1 MAEPLLVPRIE
12 SIEQSGAYGKFVVE
26 PLERGFA
33 TTLGNALRRV
43 LLSSIPGAAV
53 TAIKVEKVLHEFST
67 IPGVKEDTTELILNI
82 KELAVRAPGG
92 GRPNEV
98 ITLTVDARG
107 PGVVTG
113 ADVRCPND
121 VEIANPEVY
130 LATISEEG
138 ATLRMDLYVQRG
150 RGYVAPEKV
159 TLPDSLAKTIGVI
172 PIGAMF
178 SPVRKVNY
186 IVESTRVGF
195 KTDLERLTLEIW
207 TNGTIYPVHALQDS
221 ARILRDF
228 MDMFVRMDAS
238 ASLPL
243 PPENVLLPANVPDVR
258 VEELDFSVRTY
269 NCLKRAGIS
278 SVRDL
283 VHRTQSELMSIR
295 NFGKRSLYEVREKLA
310 QLGLTL
316 RGEELEKVL
325 EELAAAAAEAHK
337 EEKEEDE
344 GKE

>member
-1 MAEPLLVPRIE
+1 MAEPFLVPRIE
-12 SIEQSGAYGKFVVE
+12 VVEQSGTYGKFVVE
-26 PLERGFA
+26 PLERGYA

-92 GRPNEV
+92 GKPNEV
-98 ITLTVDARG
+98 ITLSVEAKG

-113 ADVRCPND
+113 ADVRCPDD

-138 ATLRMDLYVQRG
+138 ATLRVEMYVQRG

-159 TLPDSLAKTIGVI
+159 TLPDALAKTIGVI

-195 KTDLERLTLEIW
+195 KTDLERLTLEVW
-207 TNGTIYPVHALQDS
+207 TNGTLYPVHALQEA
-221 ARILRDF
+221 ARILREF
-228 MDMFVRMDAS
+228 IDMFVRMDS
-238 ASLPL
+238 TVSLPL
-243 PPENVLLPANVPDVR
+243 PAETMLLPTNVPDVR

-269 NCLKRAGIS
+269 NCLKRAGIAN
-278 SVRDL
+278 VRDL
-283 VHRTQSELMSIR
+283 VHRTEHELMSIR
-295 NFGKRSLYEVREKLA
+295 NFGRKSLYEVREKLA

-316 RGEELEKVL
+316 RGETLERVR
-325 EELAAAAAEAHK
+325 EELSAMANVPHDDD
-337 EEKEEDE
+337 DE

>member
-1 MAEPLLVPRIE
+1 MAEPFLVPHIE
-12 SIEQSGAYGKFVVE
+12 AIEQSGTYGKFVVE

-82 KELAVRAPGG
+82 KDLAVHVPGAG
-92 GRPNEV
+92 KANEV
-98 ITLTVDARG
+98 ITLTVDAHG

-113 ADVRCPND
+113 ADVRCPHD

-130 LATISEEG
+130 LATISEED
-138 ATLRMDLYVQRG
+138 ATLRMELYVQRG

-159 TLPDSLAKTIGVI
+159 TLPDALAKTIGVL

-186 IVESTRVGF
+186 LVESTRVGF

-207 TNGTIYPVHALQDS
+207 TNGTVYPVHVLQEA
-221 ARILRDF
+221 ARILREF
-228 MDMFVRMDAS
+228 MDMFVRMNAM

-243 PPENVLLPANVPDVR
+243 PPETMLLPANVPDVR

-269 NCLKRAGIS
+269 NCLKRAGIAN
-278 SVRDL
+278 VRDL
-283 VHRTQSELMSIR
+283 VHRTEHELMSIR
-295 NFGKRSLYEVREKLA
+295 NFGRKSLYEVRDKLA

-316 RGEELEKVL
+316 RGESLERVR
-325 EELAAAAAEAHK
+325 EELSAMANVPHDDEEESK
-337 EEKEEDE
+337 E
-344 GKE
+344 

>member
-1 MAEPLLVPRIE
+1 MAETFLVPRIE
-12 SIEQSGAYGKFVVE
+12 VAEQSGTYGKFVTE

-67 IPGVKEDTTELILNI
+67 IPGIKEDTTELILNI
-82 KELAVRAPGG
+82 KDLSVRVPGG
-92 GRPNEV
+92 GKPNEV

-113 ADVRCPND
+113 ADVRCPLD
-121 VEIANPEVY
+121 AEIINPEAY

-138 ATLRMDLYVQRG
+138 ATLRMELYVQRG

-159 TLPDSLAKTIGVI
+159 TLPDALAKTIGVI

-195 KTDLERLTLEIW
+195 KTDLERLILEIW
-207 TNGTIYPVHALQDS
+207 TNGTIYPVHALQEA

-228 MDMFVRMDAS
+228 MEMFVRMDVS
-238 ASLPL
+238 SSLPL
-243 PPENVLLPANVPDVR
+243 PPEVTLLPADVPDVR
-258 VEELDFSVRTY
+258 MEELDFSVRTY
-269 NCLKRAGIS
+269 NCLKRAGIT

-283 VHRTQSELMSIR
+283 VRRTGHELLNIR
-295 NFGKRSLYEVREKLA
+295 NFGKKSLYEVREKLA
-310 QLGLTL
+310 QLNLTL
-316 RGEELEKVL
+316 RGETLEGVREYL
-325 EELAAAAAEAHK
+325 ATAAQAHHEEEEESK
-337 EEKEEDE
+337 E
-344 GKE
+344 

>member
-1 MAEPLLVPRIE
+1 MAEPLLVPRIRV
-12 SIEQSGAYGKFVVE
+12 IEQSGTYGKFVTE

-43 LLSSIPGAAV
+43 LLSSIPGAAI

-67 IPGVKEDTTELILNI
+67 IPGVKEDTTEIILNI
-82 KELAVRAPGG
+82 KELAVRAPGAG
-92 GRPNEV
+92 KPNEV
-98 ITLTVDARG
+98 VTLTVDARG

-121 VEIANPEVY
+121 VEIANPEAY

-138 ATLRMDLYVQRG
+138 ATLRMELYVQRG

-159 TLPDSLAKTIGVI
+159 TLPDALAKTIGVI

-186 IVESTRVGF
+186 IVEATRVGF

-207 TNGTIYPVHALQDS
+207 TNGTIYPVHALQDA
-221 ARILRDF
+221 ARILREF

-243 PPENVLLPANVPDVR
+243 PPEAVLLPVDVPDVP
-258 VEELDFSVRTY
+258 VETLDFSVRTY
-269 NCLKRAGIS
+269 NCLKRAGITN
-278 SVRDL
+278 VRDL
-283 VHRTQSELMSIR
+283 VRHTESELMNIR
-295 NFGKRSLYEVREKLA
+295 NFGKKSLYEVREKLA
-310 QLGLTL
+310 QLNLTL
-316 RGEELEKVL
+316 RGENLDQVREYLATAAQSHH
-325 EELAAAAAEAHK
+325 EEEEENK
-337 EEKEEDE
+337 E
-344 GKE
+344 

>member
-1 MAEPLLVPRIE
+1 MAEPFLVPHIE
-12 SIEQSGAYGKFVVE
+12 VIEQSGTYGKFVTE

-82 KELAVRAPGG
+82 KELAVRASGSG
-92 GRPNEV
+92 KPNEV
-98 ITLTVDARG
+98 ITLSVDARG
-107 PGVVTG
+107 PGVITG
-113 ADVRCPND
+113 ADVRCPLD
-121 VEIANPEVY
+121 AEIVNPETY

-138 ATLRMDLYVQRG
+138 ATLRMELYVQRG
-150 RGYVAPEKV
+150 RGYVPPEKV
-159 TLPDSLAKTIGVI
+159 ALPDALAKTIGVI

-207 TNGTIYPVHALQDS
+207 TNGTIFPAHALQDA

-228 MDMFVRMDAS
+228 MDMFVRMDVS

-243 PPENVLLPANVPDVR
+243 PPESTLLPSDVPDVR

-269 NCLKRAGIS
+269 NCLKRAGIT

-283 VHRTQSELMSIR
+283 VHRTEHELMNIR
-295 NFGKRSLYEVREKLA
+295 NFGRKSLYEVREKLA
-310 QLGLTL
+310 QLNLTL
-316 RGEELEKVL
+316 RGETLEQVR
-325 EELAAAAAEAHK
+325 EYLATTAQAHQ
-337 EEKEEDE
+337 EDE
-344 GKE
+344 EENKE

>member
-1 MAEPLLVPRIE
+1 MAETFLVPRIE
-12 SIEQSGAYGKFVVE
+12 VAEQSGTYGKFVTE

-43 LLSSIPGAAV
+43 LLSSIPAAAV

-67 IPGVKEDTTELILNI
+67 IPGIKEDTTELILNI
-82 KELAVRAPGG
+82 KDLSVRVPGG
-92 GRPNEV
+92 GKPNEV

-113 ADVRCPND
+113 ADVRCPLD
-121 VEIANPEVY
+121 AEIVNPEAY

-138 ATLRMDLYVQRG
+138 ATLRMELYVQRG

-159 TLPDSLAKTIGVI
+159 TLPDALAKTIGVI

-195 KTDLERLTLEIW
+195 KTDLERLILEIW
-207 TNGTIYPVHALQDS
+207 TNGTIYPVHALQEA

-228 MDMFVRMDAS
+228 MEMFVRMDVS
-238 ASLPL
+238 SSLPL
-243 PPENVLLPANVPDVR
+243 PPEATLLPTDVPDVR

-269 NCLKRAGIS
+269 NCLKRAGIT

-283 VHRTQSELMSIR
+283 VHRTEHELLNIR
-295 NFGKRSLYEVREKLA
+295 NFGKKSLYEVREKLA
-310 QLGLTL
+310 QLNLTL
-316 RGEELEKVL
+316 RGETLEGVREYL
-325 EELAAAAAEAHK
+325 ATAAQTHQEE
-337 EEKEEDE
+337 EEESRE
-344 GKE
+344 

>member
-1 MAEPLLVPRIE
+1 MVEAFLVPRIE
-12 SIEQSGAYGKFVVE
+12 VAEQSGTYGKFVTE

-53 TAIKVEKVLHEFST
+53 TAIKVEKALHEFST
-67 IPGVKEDTTELILNI
+67 IPGIKEDTTELILNI
-82 KELAVRAPGG
+82 KDLSVRVPGG

-113 ADVRCPND
+113 ADVRCPSD
-121 VEIANPEVY
+121 AEIVNPEVY

-138 ATLRMDLYVQRG
+138 ATLRMELYVQRG

-159 TLPDSLAKTIGVI
+159 TLPDALAKTIGVI

-195 KTDLERLTLEIW
+195 KTDLERLILEIW
-207 TNGTIYPVHALQDS
+207 TNGTIYPVHALQEA

-228 MDMFVRMDAS
+228 MEMFVRMDVS
-238 ASLPL
+238 SSLPL
-243 PPENVLLPANVPDVR
+243 PPEATLLPIDVPDVR

-269 NCLKRAGIS
+269 NCLKRAGIT

-283 VHRTQSELMSIR
+283 VHRSEHELLNIR
-295 NFGKRSLYEVREKLA
+295 NFGKKSLYEVREKLA
-310 QLGLTL
+310 QLNLTL
-316 RGEELEKVL
+316 RGETLEGVREYL
-325 EELAAAAAEAHK
+325 TTAAQAYHEE
-337 EEKEEDE
+337 EEESRE
-344 GKE
+344 

>member
-1 MAEPLLVPRIE
+1 MAESFLVPRIE
-12 SIEQSGAYGKFVVE
+12 VAEQSGTYGKFVIE

-43 LLSSIPGAAV
+43 LLSSIPAAAV
-53 TAIKVEKVLHEFST
+53 TAIKVEKVLHEFTT

-82 KELAVRAPGG
+82 KELAVRAPGSG
-92 GRPNEV
+92 KPNEV
-98 ITLTVDARG
+98 ITLTVDTRG

-113 ADVRCPND
+113 ADVRCPLD
-121 VEIANPEVY
+121 AEIVNPEAY

-138 ATLRMDLYVQRG
+138 ATLRMELYVQRG
-150 RGYVAPEKV
+150 RGYVSPEKV
-159 TLPDSLAKTIGVI
+159 TLPDALAKTIGVI

-207 TNGTIYPVHALQDS
+207 TNGTIYPVHVLQEG

-228 MDMFVRMDAS
+228 MDMFVRMDIS
-238 ASLPL
+238 TSLPL
-243 PPENVLLPANVPDVR
+243 PPESTLLPTDVPDVR

-269 NCLKRAGIS
+269 NCLKRAGIT

-283 VHRTQSELMSIR
+283 VHRTEHELLSIR
-295 NFGKRSLYEVREKLA
+295 NFGKKSLYEVREKLV
-310 QLGLTL
+310 QLNLTL
-316 RGEELEKVL
+316 RGEALEQVR
-325 EELAAAAAEAHK
+325 ENLATAAQAHH
-337 EEKEEDE
+337 EDE
-344 GKE
+344 EESKE

>member
-1 MAEPLLVPRIE
+1 MAEPFLVPRIE
-12 SIEQSGAYGKFVVE
+12 PVEQSGTYGKFVVE

-53 TAIKVEKVLHEFST
+53 TAMKVDKVLHEFST
-67 IPGVKEDTTELILNI
+67 IPGVKEDTTELILNV

-92 GRPNEV
+92 GKPNEV
-98 ITLTVDARG
+98 ITLTVDVRG

-121 VEIANPEVY
+121 VEVVNPEVY
-130 LATISEEG
+130 LAAISEEG
-138 ATLRMDLYVQRG
+138 ATLRMELYVQRG

-159 TLPDSLAKTIGVI
+159 ALPDSLAKTIGVI

-195 KTDLERLTLEIW
+195 KTDLERLTLEVW
-207 TNGTIYPVHALQDS
+207 TNGTIYPVHALQES

-238 ASLPL
+238 SSLPL
-243 PPENVLLPANVPDVR
+243 PPETTLLPANVPDVR

-269 NCLKRAGIS
+269 NCLKRAGIAT
-278 SVRDL
+278 VRDL
-283 VHRTQSELMSIR
+283 VHRTQHELMSIR
-295 NFGKRSLYEVREKLA
+295 NFGRKSLDEVREKLA

-316 RGEELEKVL
+316 RGESLEQVM
-325 EELAAAAAEAHK
+325 EELAASASAHR
-337 EEKEEDE
+337 EEEEE

>member
-1 MAEPLLVPRIE
+1 MAEPFLVPRIE
-12 SIEQSGAYGKFVVE
+12 VVEQSGTYGKFVVE
-26 PLERGFA
+26 PLERGYA

-92 GRPNEV
+92 GKPNEV
-98 ITLTVDARG
+98 ITLSVEAKG
-107 PGVVTG
+107 LGVVTG
-113 ADVRCPND
+113 ADVRCPDD

-138 ATLRMDLYVQRG
+138 ATLRVEMYVQRG

-159 TLPDSLAKTIGVI
+159 TLPDALAKTIGVI

-195 KTDLERLTLEIW
+195 KTDLERLTLEVW
-207 TNGTIYPVHALQDS
+207 TNGTLYPVHALQEA
-221 ARILRDF
+221 ARILREF
-228 MDMFVRMDAS
+228 IDMFVRMDS
-238 ASLPL
+238 TVSLPL
-243 PPENVLLPANVPDVR
+243 PAETMLLPTNVPDVR

-269 NCLKRAGIS
+269 NCLKRAGIAN
-278 SVRDL
+278 VRDL
-283 VHRTQSELMSIR
+283 VHRTEHELMSIR
-295 NFGKRSLYEVREKLA
+295 NFGRKSLYEVREKLA

-316 RGEELEKVL
+316 RGETLERVR
-325 EELAAAAAEAHK
+325 EELSAMANVPHDDD
-337 EEKEEDE
+337 DE

>member
-1 MAEPLLVPRIE
+1 MAEPFLVPHIE
-12 SIEQSGAYGKFVVE
+12 VVEQSGTHGKFTAE

-67 IPGVKEDTTELILNI
+67 IPGVKEDTTEIILNL
-82 KELAVRAPGG
+82 KELVVRVPGG

-113 ADVRCPND
+113 ADVRCPDD

-130 LATISEEG
+130 LATISDES
-138 ATLRMDLYVQRG
+138 ASLRMELYVQRG

-159 TLPDSLAKTIGVI
+159 VLPDALAKTIGVI

-207 TNGTIYPVHALQDS
+207 TNGTIYPVYALQES

-228 MDMFVRMDAS
+228 MDMFVRMDVS
-238 ASLPL
+238 SSLPL
-243 PPENVLLPANVPDVR
+243 PPETSILPVNVPDVR

-269 NCLKRAGIS
+269 NCLKRAGIA

-283 VHRTQSELMSIR
+283 VHRTEHELMSIR
-295 NFGKRSLYEVREKLA
+295 NFGKKSLYEVRDKLA

-316 RGEELEKVL
+316 RGEDIDKVR
-325 EELAAAAAEAHK
+325 EMLAAESAHH
-337 EEKEEDE
+337 EDE
-344 GKE
+344 EENKE

>member
-1 MAEPLLVPRIE
+1 MAEPFLVPRIE
-12 SIEQSGAYGKFVVE
+12 VAEQSGTYGRFTAE
-26 PLERGFA
+26 PLERGFG

-82 KELAVRAPGG
+82 KELAVRVPGG

-98 ITLTVDARG
+98 VTLTVDARG

-130 LATISEEG
+130 LATINDES
-138 ATLRMDLYVQRG
+138 ASLRMELYVQRG

-159 TLPDSLAKTIGVI
+159 VLPDALAKTIGVI

-186 IVESTRVGF
+186 IVEATRVGF

-207 TNGTIYPVHALQDS
+207 TNGTIYPVYALQES

-228 MDMFVRMDAS
+228 MDMFVRMDIS

-243 PPENVLLPANVPDVR
+243 PPEQAILPVNVPDVR

-269 NCLKRAGIS
+269 NCLKRAGIT

-283 VHRTQSELMSIR
+283 VHRTEQELMNIR
-295 NFGKRSLYEVREKLA
+295 NFGKKSLYEVRDKLA

-316 RGEELEKVL
+316 RGENLEKVR
-325 EELAAAAAEAHK
+325 EMLAAESEHHEDDEESK
-337 EEKEEDE
+337 E
-344 GKE
+344 

>member
-1 MAEPLLVPRIE
+1 MAETFLVPRIE
-12 SIEQSGAYGKFVVE
+12 VAEQSGTYGKFVTE

-67 IPGVKEDTTELILNI
+67 IPGIKEDTTELILNI
-82 KELAVRAPGG
+82 KDLSVRVPGG
-92 GRPNEV
+92 GKPNEV

-113 ADVRCPND
+113 ADVRCPLD
-121 VEIANPEVY
+121 AEIVNPEAY

-138 ATLRMDLYVQRG
+138 ATLRMELYVQRG

-159 TLPDSLAKTIGVI
+159 TLPDALAKTIGVI

-195 KTDLERLTLEIW
+195 KTDLERLILEIW
-207 TNGTIYPVHALQDS
+207 TNGTIYPVHALQEA

-228 MDMFVRMDAS
+228 MEMFVRMDVS
-238 ASLPL
+238 SSLPL
-243 PPENVLLPANVPDVR
+243 PPEATLLPTDVPDVR

-269 NCLKRAGIS
+269 NCLKRAGIT

-283 VHRTQSELMSIR
+283 VHRTEHELLNIR
-295 NFGKRSLYEVREKLA
+295 NFGKKSLYEVREKLA
-310 QLGLTL
+310 QLNLTL
-316 RGEELEKVL
+316 RGETLEGVREYL
-325 EELAAAAAEAHK
+325 ATAAQTHQEE
-337 EEKEEDE
+337 EEESRE
-344 GKE
+344 

>member
-1 MAEPLLVPRIE
+1 MAEPFLVPRIQV
-12 SIEQSGAYGKFVVE
+12 IEQSGTYGKFTAE

-67 IPGVKEDTTELILNI
+67 IPGVKEDTTEIILNI
-82 KELAVRAPGG
+82 KELAVRTSGG
-92 GRPNEV
+92 GKPNEV
-98 ITLTVDARG
+98 TTLTIDARG

-113 ADVRCPND
+113 ADVRCPDD
-121 VEIANPEVY
+121 VEITNPEAY
-130 LATISEEG
+130 LATISDEW
-138 ATLRMDLYVQRG
+138 ATLRMELYVQRG

-159 TLPDSLAKTIGVI
+159 ILPDALAKTIGVI

-207 TNGTIYPVHALQDS
+207 TNGTIYPAYALQEA

-228 MDMFVRMDAS
+228 MDMFVRMDVS
-238 ASLPL
+238 SSLPL
-243 PPENVLLPANVPDVR
+243 PPEATLLPANVPDVR
-258 VEELDFSVRTY
+258 IEDIAFSVRTY
-269 NCLKRAGIS
+269 NCLKRGGIV

-283 VHRTQSELMSIR
+283 VHRSEQDLLNIR
-295 NFGKRSLYEVREKLA
+295 NFGKKSLHEVREKLA
-310 QLGLTL
+310 QLNLTL
-316 RGEELEKVL
+316 RGENL
-325 EELAAAAAEAHK
+325 EEVLQELKSGTTQHH
-337 EEKEEDE
+337 EEEEESED
-344 GKE
+344 

>member
-1 MAEPLLVPRIE
+1 MPTMAESFLVPRIE
-12 SIEQSGAYGKFVVE
+12 SVEQSGTYGKFVVE
-26 PLERGFA
+26 PLERGYA

-53 TAIKVEKVLHEFST
+53 TAIKVDKVLHEFST
-67 IPGVKEDTTELILNI
+67 IPGVREDTTELILNI
-82 KELAVRAPGG
+82 KDLAVRAPGG
-92 GRPNEV
+92 GKPNEV
-98 ITLTVDARG
+98 ITLTIDARG

-113 ADVRCPND
+113 ADVRCPDD

-150 RGYVAPEKV
+150 RGYIAPEKV
-159 TLPDSLAKTIGVI
+159 SLPDHLAKTIGVI

-186 IVESTRVGF
+186 IVEATRVGF
-195 KTDLERLTLEIW
+195 QTDLERLTLEVW
-207 TNGTIYPVHALQDS
+207 TNGTIYPVHALQEA

-228 MDMFVRMDAS
+228 IEMFVRMDTS
-238 ASLPL
+238 VSLPSPSETLML
-243 PPENVLLPANVPDVR
+243 PTNVPDVR
-258 VEELDFSVRTY
+258 VEELDFSVRTF

-283 VHRTQSELMSIR
+283 VHRTQHELMSIR
-295 NFGKRSLYEVREKLA
+295 NFGKRSLLEVREKLA
-310 QLGLTL
+310 NLGLTL
-316 RGEELEKVL
+316 RGETLEEVRA
-325 EELAAAAAEAHK
+325 ELAAAMETS
-337 EEKEEDE
+337 KEEDE

>member
-1 MAEPLLVPRIE
+1 MPTMAESFLVPRIE
-12 SIEQSGAYGKFVVE
+12 SVEQSGTYGKFVVE
-26 PLERGFA
+26 PLERGYA

-53 TAIKVEKVLHEFST
+53 TAIKVDKVLHEFST
-67 IPGVKEDTTELILNI
+67 IPGVREDTTELILNI
-82 KELAVRAPGG
+82 KDLAVRAPGG
-92 GRPNEV
+92 GKPNEV

-113 ADVRCPND
+113 ADVRCPDD

-150 RGYVAPEKV
+150 RGYIAPEKV
-159 TLPDSLAKTIGVI
+159 SLPDHLAKTIGVI

-186 IVESTRVGF
+186 IVEATRVGF
-195 KTDLERLTLEIW
+195 QTDLERLTLEVW
-207 TNGTIYPVHALQDS
+207 TNGTIYPVHALQEA

-228 MDMFVRMDAS
+228 IEMFVRMDTS
-238 ASLPL
+238 VSLPSPSETLFL
-243 PPENVLLPANVPDVR
+243 PTNVPDVR
-258 VEELDFSVRTY
+258 VEELDFSVRTF

-283 VHRTQSELMSIR
+283 VHRTQHELMGIR
-295 NFGKRSLYEVREKLA
+295 NFGKRSLLEVREKLA
-310 QLGLTL
+310 NLGLTL
-316 RGEELEKVL
+316 RGETLEEVRA
-325 EELAAAAAEAHK
+325 ELAAAMEAS
-337 EEKEEDE
+337 KEEDE

>member
-1 MAEPLLVPRIE
+1 MAETFLVPRIE
-12 SIEQSGAYGKFVVE
+12 VAEQSGTYGKFVTE

-67 IPGVKEDTTELILNI
+67 IPDIKEDTTELILNI
-82 KELAVRAPGG
+82 KDLSVRVPGG
-92 GRPNEV
+92 GKPNEV

-113 ADVRCPND
+113 ADVRCPLD
-121 VEIANPEVY
+121 AEIVNPEAY

-138 ATLRMDLYVQRG
+138 ATLRMELYVQRG

-159 TLPDSLAKTIGVI
+159 TLPDALAKTIGVI

-195 KTDLERLTLEIW
+195 KTDLERLILEIW
-207 TNGTIYPVHALQDS
+207 TNGTIYPVHALQEA

-228 MDMFVRMDAS
+228 MEMFVRMDVS
-238 ASLPL
+238 SSLPL
-243 PPENVLLPANVPDVR
+243 PPEVTLLPTDVPDVR

-269 NCLKRAGIS
+269 NCLKRAGIT

-283 VHRTQSELMSIR
+283 VRRTEHELLNIR
-295 NFGKRSLYEVREKLA
+295 NFGKKSLYEVREKLA
-310 QLGLTL
+310 QLNLTL
-316 RGEELEKVL
+316 RGETLEGVREYL
-325 EELAAAAAEAHK
+325 ATAAQAHHEEEEESK
-337 EEKEEDE
+337 E
-344 GKE
+344 

>member
-1 MAEPLLVPRIE
+1 MADTFLVPRIE
-12 SIEQSGAYGKFVVE
+12 TVEQSGTYGKFVVE
-26 PLERGFA
+26 PLERGYA

-43 LLSSIPGAAV
+43 LLSSISGAAV

-98 ITLTVDARG
+98 ITLTVDAQG

-113 ADVRCPND
+113 ADVRCPED
-121 VEIANPEVY
+121 VEIANPEAY

-138 ATLRMDLYVQRG
+138 ATLRMELYVQRG

-159 TLPDSLAKTIGVI
+159 ALPDTLAKTIGVI

-186 IVESTRVGF
+186 IVEATRVGF
-195 KTDLERLTLEIW
+195 KTDLERLTLEVW
-207 TNGTIYPVHALQDS
+207 TNGTIYPVHALQEA

-228 MDMFVRMDAS
+228 IDMFVRMDAGS
-238 ASLPL
+238 SLP
-243 PPENVLLPANVPDVR
+243 PPQESTLLPTNVPDVR

-283 VHRTQSELMSIR
+283 VHRTHHELMSIR
-295 NFGKRSLYEVREKLA
+295 NFGKRSLLEVREKLA

-316 RGEELEKVL
+316 RGETLEQVR
-325 EELAAAAAEAHK
+325 EELAAAAASTHQDDDEENK
-337 EEKEEDE
+337 E
-344 GKE
+344 

>member
-1 MAEPLLVPRIE
+1 MADTFLVPRIE
-12 SIEQSGAYGKFVVE
+12 SIEQSGTYGKFVVE

-43 LLSSIPGAAV
+43 LLSSISGAAV

-82 KELAVRAPGG
+82 KELAVRAPGS

-98 ITLTVDARG
+98 ITLTIDTRG

-113 ADVRCPND
+113 ADVRCPDD

-138 ATLRMDLYVQRG
+138 ASLRMELYVQRG

-207 TNGTIYPVHALQDS
+207 TNGTIYPVHALQEA
-221 ARILRDF
+221 ARILREF
-228 MDMFVRMDAS
+228 IDMFVRMDAGS
-238 ASLPL
+238 SLP
-243 PPENVLLPANVPDVR
+243 PPQESSLLPTNVPDVR

-278 SVRDL
+278 NVRDL
-283 VHRTQSELMSIR
+283 VHRTHHELMSIR

-316 RGEELEKVL
+316 RGETLEQVRA
-325 EELAAAAAEAHK
+325 ELAAAASAHQDDDEESK
-337 EEKEEDE
+337 E
-344 GKE
+344 

>member
-1 MAEPLLVPRIE
+1 MADTFLVPRIE
-12 SIEQSGAYGKFVVE
+12 TVEQSGTYGKFVVE
-26 PLERGFA
+26 PLERGYA

-43 LLSSIPGAAV
+43 LLSSISGAAV

-67 IPGVKEDTTELILNI
+67 IPGVKEDTTELILNV

-98 ITLTVDARG
+98 ITLTVDAQG

-113 ADVRCPND
+113 ADVRCPDD
-121 VEIANPEVY
+121 VEIANPEAY

-138 ATLRMDLYVQRG
+138 ATLRMELYVQRG

-159 TLPDSLAKTIGVI
+159 TLPDTLAKTIGVI

-186 IVESTRVGF
+186 IVEATRVGF
-195 KTDLERLTLEIW
+195 KTDLERLTLEVW
-207 TNGTIYPVHALQDS
+207 TNGTIYPVHALQEA

-228 MDMFVRMDAS
+228 IDMFVRMDAGS
-238 ASLPL
+238 SLP
-243 PPENVLLPANVPDVR
+243 PPQESTLLPTNVPDVR

-283 VHRTQSELMSIR
+283 VHRTHHELMSIR
-295 NFGKRSLYEVREKLA
+295 NFGKRSLLEVREKLA

-316 RGEELEKVL
+316 RGETLEQVR
-325 EELAAAAAEAHK
+325 EELAAAAASTHQDDDEENK
-337 EEKEEDE
+337 E
-344 GKE
+344 

>member
-1 MAEPLLVPRIE
+1 MAETFLVPRIE
-12 SIEQSGAYGKFVVE
+12 VAEQSGTYGKFVTE

-67 IPGVKEDTTELILNI
+67 IPGIKEDTTELILNI
-82 KELAVRAPGG
+82 KDLSVRVPGG
-92 GRPNEV
+92 GKPNEV

-113 ADVRCPND
+113 ADVRCPLD
-121 VEIANPEVY
+121 AEIVNPEAY

-138 ATLRMDLYVQRG
+138 TTLRMELYVQRG

-159 TLPDSLAKTIGVI
+159 TLPDALAKTIGVI

-195 KTDLERLTLEIW
+195 KTDLERLILEIW
-207 TNGTIYPVHALQDS
+207 TNGTIYPVHALQEA

-228 MDMFVRMDAS
+228 MEMFVRMDVS
-238 ASLPL
+238 SSLPL
-243 PPENVLLPANVPDVR
+243 PPEATLLPTDVPDVR
-258 VEELDFSVRTY
+258 VEDLDFSVRTY
-269 NCLKRAGIS
+269 NCLKRAGIT

-283 VHRTQSELMSIR
+283 VHRTEHELLNIR
-295 NFGKRSLYEVREKLA
+295 NFGKKSLYEVREKLA
-310 QLGLTL
+310 QLNLTL
-316 RGEELEKVL
+316 RGETLEGVREYL
-325 EELAAAAAEAHK
+325 ATAAQTHQEE
-337 EEKEEDE
+337 EEESRE
-344 GKE
+344 

>member
-1 MAEPLLVPRIE
+1 MAETFLVPRIE
-12 SIEQSGAYGKFVVE
+12 VAEQSGTYGKFVTE

-67 IPGVKEDTTELILNI
+67 IPGIKEDTTELILNI
-82 KELAVRAPGG
+82 KDLSVRVPGG
-92 GRPNEV
+92 GKPNEV

-113 ADVRCPND
+113 ADVRCPLD
-121 VEIANPEVY
+121 AEIVNPEAY

-138 ATLRMDLYVQRG
+138 ATLRMELYVQRG

-159 TLPDSLAKTIGVI
+159 TLPDALAKTIGVI

-195 KTDLERLTLEIW
+195 KTDLERLILEIW
-207 TNGTIYPVHALQDS
+207 TNGTIYPVHALQEA

-228 MDMFVRMDAS
+228 MEMFVRMDVS
-238 ASLPL
+238 SSLPL
-243 PPENVLLPANVPDVR
+243 PPEVTLLPTDVPDVR

-269 NCLKRAGIS
+269 NCLKRAGIT

-283 VHRTQSELMSIR
+283 VRRTEHELLNIR
-295 NFGKRSLYEVREKLA
+295 NFGKKSLYEVREKLA
-310 QLGLTL
+310 QLNLTL
-316 RGEELEKVL
+316 RGETLEGVREYL
-325 EELAAAAAEAHK
+325 ATAAQAHHEEEEESK
-337 EEKEEDE
+337 E
-344 GKE
+344 

>member
-1 MAEPLLVPRIE
+1 MPRIE
-12 SIEQSGAYGKFVVE
+12 VTEQSGTYGKFVTE

-67 IPGVKEDTTELILNI
+67 IPGVKEDTTDLILNI
-82 KELAVRAPGG
+82 KDLSVRVPGG
-92 GRPNEV
+92 GKPNEV
-98 ITLTVDARG
+98 ITLTVDVRG

-113 ADVRCPND
+113 ADVRCPLD
-121 VEIANPEVY
+121 AEIVNPEAY

-138 ATLRMDLYVQRG
+138 ATLRMELYVQRG

-159 TLPDSLAKTIGVI
+159 TLPDALAKTIGVV

-186 IVESTRVGF
+186 IVEATRVGF
-195 KTDLERLTLEIW
+195 KTDLERLILEIW
-207 TNGTIYPVHALQDS
+207 TNGTIYPVHALQEA

-238 ASLPL
+238 SSLPL
-243 PPENVLLPANVPDVR
+243 PPETTLLPSDVPDVR

-269 NCLKRAGIS
+269 NCLKRAGIT

-283 VHRTQSELMSIR
+283 VHRSEHELLNIR
-295 NFGKRSLYEVREKLA
+295 NFGKKSLYEVREKLA
-310 QLGLTL
+310 QLNLTL
-316 RGEELEKVL
+316 RGETLEGVREYL
-325 EELAAAAAEAHK
+325 ATAAQAHHEEEEESK
-337 EEKEEDE
+337 E
-344 GKE
+344 

>member
-1 MAEPLLVPRIE
+1 MAEAFLVPRIE
-12 SIEQSGAYGKFVVE
+12 VTEQSGTYGKFVTE

-82 KELAVRAPGG
+82 KDLSVRVPGG
-92 GRPNEV
+92 GKPNEV

-113 ADVRCPND
+113 ADVRCPHD
-121 VEIANPEVY
+121 AEIVNPEVY

-138 ATLRMDLYVQRG
+138 ATLRMELYVQRG

-159 TLPDSLAKTIGVI
+159 TLPDALAKTIGVI

-195 KTDLERLTLEIW
+195 KTDLERLILEIW
-207 TNGTIYPVHALQDS
+207 TNGTIYPVHALQEA

-228 MDMFVRMDAS
+228 MEMFVRMDVS
-238 ASLPL
+238 SSLPL
-243 PPENVLLPANVPDVR
+243 PPEATLLPTDVPDVR

-269 NCLKRAGIS
+269 NCLKRAGITG
-278 SVRDL
+278 VRDL
-283 VHRTQSELMSIR
+283 VHRSEHELLNIR
-295 NFGKRSLYEVREKLA
+295 NFGKKSLYEVREKLA
-310 QLGLTL
+310 QLNLTL
-316 RGEELEKVL
+316 RGETLEGVREYL
-325 EELAAAAAEAHK
+325 ATAAQAHHEEEEESK
-337 EEKEEDE
+337 E
-344 GKE
+344 

>member
-1 MAEPLLVPRIE
+1 MADTFLVPRIE
-12 SIEQSGAYGKFVVE
+12 TVEQSGTYGKFVVE
-26 PLERGFA
+26 PLERGYA

-43 LLSSIPGAAV
+43 LLSSISGAAV

-98 ITLTVDARG
+98 ITLTVDAQG

-113 ADVRCPND
+113 ADVRCPDD
-121 VEIANPEVY
+121 VEIANPEAY

-138 ATLRMDLYVQRG
+138 ATLRMELYVQRG

-159 TLPDSLAKTIGVI
+159 TLPDTLAKTIGVI

-186 IVESTRVGF
+186 IVEATRVGF
-195 KTDLERLTLEIW
+195 KTDLERLTLEVW
-207 TNGTIYPVHALQDS
+207 TNGTIYPVHALQEA

-228 MDMFVRMDAS
+228 IDMFVRMDAGS
-238 ASLPL
+238 SLP
-243 PPENVLLPANVPDVR
+243 PPQESALLPTNVPDVR

-283 VHRTQSELMSIR
+283 VHRTHHELMSIR
-295 NFGKRSLYEVREKLA
+295 NFGKRSLLEVREKLA

-316 RGEELEKVL
+316 RGETLEQVR
-325 EELAAAAAEAHK
+325 EELAAAAASTHQDDDEENK
-337 EEKEEDE
+337 E
-344 GKE
+344 

>member
-1 MAEPLLVPRIE
+1 MAETFLVPRIE
-12 SIEQSGAYGKFVVE
+12 VAEQSGTYGKFVTE

-67 IPGVKEDTTELILNI
+67 IPGIKEDTTELILNI
-82 KELAVRAPGG
+82 KDLSVRVPGG
-92 GRPNEV
+92 GKPNEV

-113 ADVRCPND
+113 ADVRCPLD
-121 VEIANPEVY
+121 AEIVNPEAY

-138 ATLRMDLYVQRG
+138 ATLRMELYVQRG

-159 TLPDSLAKTIGVI
+159 TLPDALAKTIGVI

-195 KTDLERLTLEIW
+195 KTDLERLILEIW
-207 TNGTIYPVHALQDS
+207 TNGTIYPVHALQEA

-228 MDMFVRMDAS
+228 MEMFVRMDVS
-238 ASLPL
+238 SSLPL
-243 PPENVLLPANVPDVR
+243 PPEVTLLPTDVPDVR
-258 VEELDFSVRTY
+258 MEELDFSVRTY
-269 NCLKRAGIS
+269 NCLKRAGIT

-283 VHRTQSELMSIR
+283 VRRTEHELLNIR
-295 NFGKRSLYEVREKLA
+295 NFGKKSLYEVREKLA
-310 QLGLTL
+310 QLNLTL
-316 RGEELEKVL
+316 RGETLEGVREYL
-325 EELAAAAAEAHK
+325 ATAAQAHHEEEEESK
-337 EEKEEDE
+337 E
-344 GKE
+344 

>member
-1 MAEPLLVPRIE
+1 MAEPFLVPRIE
-12 SIEQSGAYGKFVVE
+12 VVEQSGTYGKFVVE
-26 PLERGFA
+26 PLERGYA

-67 IPGVKEDTTELILNI
+67 IPSVKEDTTELILNI

-92 GRPNEV
+92 GKPNEV
-98 ITLTVDARG
+98 ITLSVEAKG

-113 ADVRCPND
+113 ADVRCPDD

-138 ATLRMDLYVQRG
+138 ATLRVEMYVQRG

-159 TLPDSLAKTIGVI
+159 TLPDALAKTIGVI

-195 KTDLERLTLEIW
+195 KTDLERLTLEVW
-207 TNGTIYPVHALQDS
+207 TNGTLYPVHALQEA
-221 ARILRDF
+221 ARILREF
-228 MDMFVRMDAS
+228 IDMFVRMDS
-238 ASLPL
+238 TVSLPL
-243 PPENVLLPANVPDVR
+243 PAETMLLPTNVPDVR

-269 NCLKRAGIS
+269 NCLKRAGIAN
-278 SVRDL
+278 VRDL
-283 VHRTQSELMSIR
+283 VHRTEHELMSIR
-295 NFGKRSLYEVREKLA
+295 NFGRKSLYEVREKLA

-316 RGEELEKVL
+316 RGETLERVR
-325 EELAAAAAEAHK
+325 EELSAMANVPHDDD
-337 EEKEEDE
+337 DE